1 MSDWGIGRI
10 DFNVCERPGPEGYV
24 MGTLGLHEARGPFQG
39 SRVGQ
44 KSRTTSYMGAMYG
57 LRVSRILPSPASAG
71 RVGCEIMFSEIVE

>member
-39 SRVGQ
+39 SRVG
-44 KSRTTSYMGAMYG
+44 
-57 LRVSRILPSPASAG
+57 
-71 RVGCEIMFSEIVE
+71 VGIFE